1 MSAPSSDPVARV
13 ASIFG
18 AIPRPRHFG
27 RFNWVGLLGLM
38 RREAI
43 RELRWFGMALVGP
56 AIQAALFAT
65 VFSLA
70 AGEQGMAVDGW
81 NFLEFLGAG
90 LVISAV
96 MQRALETTGY
106 SIMFDKLESG
116 GLQDILGAPLTPMEI
131 LTAYLATAIA
141 VSVSIGL
148 FIWLVMSLFG
158 LRLPV
163 HPLAAVYFLC
173 IAGGIFSMLG
183 LIGAVFSKKW
193 DSFSGKETFVVLP
206 LIFLSGTFFPLSAVP
221 EGPWRSV
228 FQINPIYYLVDGF
241 RWSATGRLESD
252 PWLSAAVTAGLFLVL
267 YSIAARL
274 LATGYKLKP

>member
-27 RFNWVGLLGLM
+27 RVNWVGLLGLM

-96 MQRALETTGY
+96 MQRALETTG
-106 SIMFDKLESG
+106 
-116 GLQDILGAPLTPMEI
+116 
-131 LTAYLATAIA
+131 
-141 VSVSIGL
+141 
-148 FIWLVMSLFG
+148 
-158 LRLPV
+158 
-163 HPLAAVYFLC
+163 
-173 IAGGIFSMLG
+173 
-183 LIGAVFSKKW
+183 
-193 DSFSGKETFVVLP
+193 
-206 LIFLSGTFFPLSAVP
+206 
-221 EGPWRSV
+221 
-228 FQINPIYYLVDGF
+228 
-241 RWSATGRLESD
+241 
-252 PWLSAAVTAGLFLVL
+252 
-267 YSIAARL
+267 
-274 LATGYKLKP
+274 

>member
-1 MSAPSSDPVARV
+1 MSAPSTDPVARV

-18 AIPRPRHFG
+18 AIPRPRKFG
-27 RFNWVGLLGLM
+27 PVNVVGLLSLV
-38 RREAI
+38 RREAM
-43 RELRWFGMALVGP
+43 REMRWFGVTMIGP

-70 AGEQGMAVDGW
+70 AGENGMAVDGW

-116 GLQDILGAPLTPMEI
+116 GLQDILGAPLMPMEV
-131 LTAYLATAIA
+131 LAAYLVTAIS

-148 FIWLVMSLFG
+148 IIWGVMSIFG
-158 LRLPV
+158 LGLPV
-163 HPLAAVYFLC
+163 HPLASAYFLC
-173 IAGGIFSMLG
+173 IGGGTFSMLG
-183 LIGAVFSKKW
+183 LIGAIFSKKW

-221 EGPWRSV
+221 EGPWQLI
-228 FQINPIYYLVDGF
+228 FKLNPIYYLVDGF
-241 RWSATGRLESD
+241 RWSVIGRLETA
-252 PWLSAAVTAGLFLVL
+252 PLVSAGVTALVFLVL
-267 YSIAARL
+267 LAIGARL

>member
-1 MSAPSSDPVARV
+1 LVNG
-13 ASIFG
+13 IG
-18 AIPRPRHFG
+18 L
-27 RFNWVGLLGLM
+27 FNLM
-38 RREAI
+38 RREAM
-43 RELRWFGMALVGP
+43 RELRWFGLAFVGP

-70 AGEQGMAVDGW
+70 AGEKGMAVDGL

-106 SIMFDKLESG
+106 SIMFDKLESA

-131 LTAYLATAIA
+131 LTAYLVTAIA
-141 VSVSIGL
+141 VSISIGL
-148 FIWLVMSLFG
+148 FIWLVMGLFG
-158 LRLPV
+158 LGLPV
-163 HPLAAVYFLC
+163 HPLAAAYFLC
-173 IAGGIFSMLG
+173 IGAGTFSMLG

-193 DSFSGKETFVVLP
+193 DSFSGKETFIVLP

-221 EGPWRSV
+221 DGAWQTV
-228 FQINPIYYLVDGF
+228 FKVNPIYYLVDGF
-241 RWSATGRLESD
+241 RWSATGRLETD
-252 PWLSAAVTAGLFLVL
+252 PWISVAVTMLVFLALFA
-267 YSIAARL
+267 IGARL